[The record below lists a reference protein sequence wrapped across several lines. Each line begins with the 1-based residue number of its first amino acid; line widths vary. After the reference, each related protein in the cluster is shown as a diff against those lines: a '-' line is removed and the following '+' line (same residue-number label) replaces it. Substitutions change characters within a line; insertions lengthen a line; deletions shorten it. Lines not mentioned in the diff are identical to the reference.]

1 MSINSPNLKLKANFY
16 PQTLFEL

>member
-1 MSINSPNLKLKANFY
+1 MSINSTNLKFKANFY